1 MSSKLNKNL
10 IISYERQLFSKMNL
24 DIDLVGQNNTKIF
37 ESLLNNYSQT
47 NVNLLYFM
55 NKLLPNI
62 SNFNDICLK
71 YFISL
76 IESFKYYMNKNKSN
90 INKKE
95 ANNYPIVLILNSITN
110 FIKIFSINQEKYN
123 EKHKSVLKQVPHFL
137 QLFFKLFQ
145 QKYDVIIIN
154 YYNENK
160 VIESFFILCLAFVE
174 YYPTL
179 LRNYQNIIEK
189 YIKNIFY
196 HYIVQNNID
205 VNTVKI
211 AVAVYDNLYKL
222 SPNIVN
228 RHQDYAL
235 NIINNIK
242 YYM

>member
-123 EKHKSVLKQVPHFL
+123 EKHKSVLKQFPQFL
-137 QLFFKLFQ
+137 Q
-145 QKYDVIIIN
+145 
-154 YYNENK
+154 
-160 VIESFFILCLAFVE
+160 
-174 YYPTL
+174 
-179 LRNYQNIIEK
+179 
-189 YIKNIFY
+189 
-196 HYIVQNNID
+196 
-205 VNTVKI
+205 
-211 AVAVYDNLYKL
+211 
-222 SPNIVN
+222 
-228 RHQDYAL
+228 
-235 NIINNIK
+235 
-242 YYM
+242 